1 MADDRTE
8 PPPRVAVVGHANTG
22 KTSLLRTLARDPE
35 FGVVA
40 DEPGTTRRV
49 EGMRLSAEGAPALEI
64 FDTPGMEDGVAL
76 LEYLEALACGERL
89 DGPAR
94 IARFLDTPEAA
105 GRFEQEARVL
115 RQLLSCDAALYV
127 IDARDPVL
135 GKHRD
140 ELAVLAAC
148 GRPLLPV
155 LNFVHGPGH
164 RAADWRDALAR
175 LGLHALVEF
184 DTVAPPL
191 DGEQQLYERL
201 AMLLDRHGRP
211 LARLVAELARQRD
224 ARARAGRTL
233 IAELLVDV
241 AALRLSVPARP
252 PEGHAPSLGEDA
264 AQRQEGRPIPV
275 PARPP
280 EGRAPS
286 PGEDAAQRQEGR
298 PIPVP
303 ARPPEGDDPLA
314 DATQALRRQVRERE
328 QACVDALLALYNFR
342 PGDYRSSPLPL
353 AGERWEMDLF
363 HPQALRDTGIRVG
376 KGMAAGAMAGAAVD
390 LVSAGLSLG
399 TGMLLGAAAGGLWQ
413 GAEKLGARLM
423 GRLRGR
429 HELTVDD
436 AILRLLALRQSR
448 LLAALERRGHA
459 AREPLVLD
467 EAGEDAWR
475 SAPLPPQI
483 AAARARPDWSAAQAG
498 YAPDAARAEAVAAL
512 ARSLAAGGPPGAG

>member
-1 MADDRTE
+1 MAEDRTD

-252 PEGHAPSLGEDA
+252 PEGRAPSL
-264 AQRQEGRPIPV
+264 
-275 PARPP
+275 
-280 EGRAPS
+280 
-286 PGEDAAQRQEGR
+286 GEDAAQRQEGR